1 MLTDYLETIVRP
13 GSPEADSSSDSD
25 SGSESDEDEIVQQAG
40 DKHALGPRKPQI
52 DVDDD
57 EESGAT
63 AVTSYVQTKNEI
75 VDTDVIVPAVSEVEP
90 NEVLEKVGEVLN
102 IVGNVV
108 IVKGLPTDPTR
119 IASEKTLDTETLLV
133 FHDRKV
139 LGHVRIG
146 SFPDTS
152 Y

>member
-1 MLTDYLETIVRP
+1 M
-13 GSPEADSSSDSD
+13 
-25 SGSESDEDEIVQQAG
+25 
-40 DKHALGPRKPQI
+40 
-52 DVDDD
+52 DDD

-63 AVTSYVQTKNEI
+63 AVTSYMQTKNEI
-75 VDTDVIVPAVSEVEP
+75 VDTDIIVPSVSEVEP
-90 NEVLEKVGEVLN
+90 EEVLEKVGEVLN

-108 IVKGLPTDPTR
+108 IVKGLPADPSR
-119 IASEKTLDTETLLV
+119 AASEKTLDTETLLV

-146 SFPDTS
+146 SFQDTS